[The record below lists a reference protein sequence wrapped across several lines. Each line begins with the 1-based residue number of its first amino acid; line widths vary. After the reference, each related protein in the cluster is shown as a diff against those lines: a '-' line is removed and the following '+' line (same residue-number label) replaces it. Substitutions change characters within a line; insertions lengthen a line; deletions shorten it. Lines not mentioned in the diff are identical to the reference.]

1 MDYAVMLLLL
11 EQTTYEET
19 FKTLPQGE
27 EKRKLQH
34 DAPSPQF
41 YCKKVWNSTGS
52 FLENENLKTINFP
65 INGHSKR

>member
-19 FKTLPQGE
+19 FKTLPQGD

-34 DAPSPQF
+34 DAPS
-41 YCKKVWNSTGS
+41 V
-52 FLENENLKTINFP
+52 LL
-65 INGHSKR
+65 